1 MAVLLTRAGYEVDA
15 APDGSTALRLF
26 KQRPRDYDVLITDH
40 EMPELDGLG
49 LVEKL
54 READA
59 LVACD
64 LTRSSPRP
72 WGGLSFANAKAY
84 AALHVDQ
91 ILSKPITRNSLINAI
106 RN

>member
-15 APDGSTALRLF
+15 APDGSTALQLF
-26 KQRPRDYDVLITDH
+26 KQKPCDYDVLITDH

-54 READA
+54 REARFPGKII
-59 LVACD
+59 VV
-64 LTRSSPRP
+64 S
-72 WGGLSFANAKAY
+72 GGLSFANAKAY
-84 AALHVDQ
+84 AALQVDQ

-106 RN
+106 RK